1 MPSDTSFSRAGQ
13 PGAAPQP
20 PEPVAEEPRT
30 TETTLTT
37 RIRINIPGSRP
48 IPPVVV
54 RSPIAGGESAEEQ
67 PEAREAAAPE
77 PPARRRHRGDTFGSP
92 VLGVMEGSNSTA
104 TPPDLPPEWQTGAPA
119 AAAPAPAPAPEAEG
133 APESGSTWF
142 APRKKSRPGSTPAA
156 APAAQAP
163 APAPAPAPTYPEP
176 QQQPS
181 YQPEQ
186 TYETP
191 LPPQAYEQ
199 QQPSFEQ
206 PQAYEQPQ
214 QPFEQPY
221 EQQQP
226 FEPGQPPSD
235 HTMQLFL
242 PPAPE
247 AQQPFEQP
255 FDERFEAQFAPQPY
269 DPSANFPQQQGG
281 APAAG
286 RRPAPAAGFNG
297 GLTAAASATAQQPAQ
312 SPAPENA
319 FEATAP
325 IPVLPKPKGGKQQ
338 GGQQQPGK
346 QQTPKQRGPKQQAA
360 AQQRGPQ
367 ERAAAAPSVPDGY
380 AGGTG
385 GAGAPPR
392 KESGQE
398 AAAPAAGASAKPA
411 KKRGRGRKLVVTG
424 IGALVLAAAV
434 AYGAGLMLNQADVPR
449 GTTVLGYGIGGDTRD
464 TAVDTLNN
472 TVGKIATA
480 PMTLSVGGRSVSLNP
495 TAAGLTID
503 TTATV
508 ASVAKKSYNPVTVV
522 ESLLGGVHAV
532 DPVVV
537 IDPDKLRYALQQLS
551 TGSGTSHEGSVHFD
565 ADGKVVTV
573 LPQAGQ
579 ALDVDQAVNLVRQ
592 AYQARAQGAPS
603 TTVVLPMTTTA
614 PKVSAAAVQSAASTI
629 GAWAVKQRFY
639 VTVKGSSPVPFGQH
653 TFSEALS
660 LQPGPNGTLVP
671 VFDLAKLENAYG
683 PAFAGE
689 TVLHNGT
696 AGPVTVQDVASA
708 LVQLISKPGG
718 PTTITIQ

>member
-13 PGAAPQP
+13 PGAVPQP

-54 RSPIAGGESAEEQ
+54 RSPIAGGEGAEEQ

-77 PPARRRHRGDTFGSP
+77 MPTRRRHRSDTLGSP
-92 VLGVMEGSNSTA
+92 VLGVMEGSHSTA
-104 TPPDLPPEWQTGAPA
+104 PPPDLPPEWQTGAPTAA
-119 AAAPAPAPAPEAEG
+119 AAAPAPAPAPAPEAE
-133 APESGSTWF
+133 AESTPEGGSTWF
-142 APRKKSRPGSTPAA
+142 APRKKSRPAGAPSA
-156 APAAQAP
+156 APAASAQVP
-163 APAPAPAPTYPEP
+163 APAPAPFQPEP
-176 QQQPS
+176 QQQPV

-191 LPPQAYEQ
+191 LPPQPYEQ
-199 QQPSFEQ
+199 QQS
-206 PQAYEQPQ
+206 YEQ
-214 QPFEQPY
+214 QPFEQ
-221 EQQQP
+221 QQLP
-226 FEPGQPPSD
+226 D
-235 HTMQLFL
+235 NTMQLFL
-242 PPAPE
+242 PPEPE
-247 AQQPFEQP
+247 AQQPFAQP
-255 FDERFEAQFAPQPY
+255 FDERFEAQFAPQQPY
-269 DPSANFPQQQGG
+269 DPAGNFPQQQGG

-286 RRPAPAAGFNG
+286 RRSGPAAGFNG
-297 GLTAAASATAQQPAQ
+297 GLTAAAASATVQQQPTQ
-312 SPAPENA
+312 SPAPENE

-325 IPVLPKPKGGKQQ
+325 IPVLPKPQNGKQQ
-338 GGQQQPGK
+338 GGKKQPGK
-346 QQTPKQRGPKQQAA
+346 QPGGK
-360 AQQRGPQ
+360 QRGPQ
-367 ERAAAAPSVPDGY
+367 EQRPAAAPSVPDGY

-392 KESGQE
+392 RPSDPET
-398 AAAPAAGASAKPA
+398 AAAPAASATAKPA

-424 IGALVLAAAV
+424 IGVLVLAAAV

-449 GTTVLGYGIGGDTRD
+449 GTTVLGYGIGGDTSD

-480 PMTLSVGGRSVSLNP
+480 PLMLSVDGKPVSLNP

-551 TGSGTSHEGSVHFD
+551 TGSGSSHEGSVHFD
-565 ADGKVVTV
+565 DDGKVVTV
-573 LPQAGQ
+573 LPQSGQ
-579 ALDVDQAVNLVRQ
+579 TLDVDQAVNLVRQ
-592 AYQARAQGAPS
+592 AYQARAEGAPN
-603 TTVVLPMTTTA
+603 TTVVLPMTTAA

-629 GAWAVKQRFY
+629 GAWAMKQHFY
-639 VTVKGSSPVPFGQH
+639 VTVKGSSPVPFGPH
-653 TFSEALS
+653 TFSQALS

-671 VFDLAKLENAYG
+671 VFDLAKLQNAYG
-683 PAFAGE
+683 PEFAGE
-689 TVLHNGT
+689 TVLHNGV
-696 AGPVTVQDVASA
+696 AGPVTAQDVASA
-708 LVQLISKPGG
+708 LVQLLSKPGG
-718 PTTITIQ
+718 PTSITIQ